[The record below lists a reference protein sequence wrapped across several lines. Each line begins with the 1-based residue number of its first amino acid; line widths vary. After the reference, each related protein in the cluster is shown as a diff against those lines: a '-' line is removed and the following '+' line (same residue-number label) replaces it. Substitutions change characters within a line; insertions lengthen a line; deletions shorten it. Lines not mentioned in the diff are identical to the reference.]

1 LYLSIANLLSLKEV
15 QSFLQYL
22 EFEKRY
28 STLTVQAYHRDLE
41 QFFLFLKSTYGD
53 CHILQI
59 KHIHIRAWLAQLKNV
74 DNSSKTIN
82 RKIST
87 LKSFFKFAL
96 RNQWITELPT
106 TKLVSPKTEKRLPT
120 FLQESQIEH
129 LFDNTDFGTK
139 FSDKTERLILEI
151 LYNTGMRRA
160 ELCNLKTKQ
169 IEFGTQL
176 IRIIGKGNKERLMP
190 MVPDLAG
197 LIKDYILAKT
207 EIENADNEYLLIL
220 PKGKPLYEK
229 YVYLVV
235 KKYLATVSTQAK
247 KSPHVLRHTFAT
259 HVLNNGAQLNA
270 VKELL
275 GHASL
280 AATQIY
286 THNSI
291 EKLKETFKK
300 AHPKA

>member
-1 LYLSIANLLSLKEV
+1 LKDL
-15 QSFLQYL
+15 QAFLQYL
-22 EFEKRY
+22 AFEKRY
-28 STLTVQAYHRDLE
+28 STLTVQAYQRDLE
-41 QFFLFLKSTYGD
+41 QFFSFLDAEYMQ
-53 CHILQI
+53 IVLAEI
-59 KHIHIRAWLAQLKNV
+59 KHIHIRSWLAELKRI
-74 DNSSKTIN
+74 DNSAKTIN

-87 LKSFFKFAL
+87 LKSFFKYAL
-96 RNQWITELPT
+96 RNQLITELPT
-106 TKLVSPKTEKRLPT
+106 TKLVSPKSEKRLPT
-120 FLQESQIEH
+120 FLQENQMNQ
-129 LFDNTDFGTK
+129 LLDDTDFGSE
-139 FSDKTERLILEI
+139 FADKTNRLIIEL

-160 ELCNLKTKQ
+160 ELCNLQTVQ

-190 MVPDLAG
+190 LVPALAALLQDY
-197 LIKDYILAKT
+197 LIAKKN
-207 EIENADNEYLLIL
+207 IENADVAHLFVL
-220 PKGKPLYEK
+220 PNGKPIYPK

-235 KKYLATVSTQAK
+235 KKYLATVSTQDK

-259 HVLNNGAQLNA
+259 HILNNGAQLNA